1 MFKKS
6 YSIPRIHTLCYLLK
20 KMYYKYGF
28 RYFDDE
34 NNQNVVNNKIILSNM
49 KTHNLRFDLFI
60 GYVYDKI
67 KLEFLEDGLI
77 KKMSKAIEVIS
88 PECGDEQSESKN
100 SIVSDKILILLKDVQ
115 IIYSNNYN
123 GLITEMSKANR
134 SY

>member
-49 KTHNLRFDLFI
+49 KTYNLRFDLFI
-60 GYVYDKI
+60 GLVFDKIKLEYLEDIESGLDFVYDKI
-67 KLEFLEDGLI
+67 KA
-77 KKMSKAIEVIS
+77 KS
-88 PECGDEQSESKN
+88 PYMDKERMVDFDPSGFCCKN
-100 SIVSDKILILLKDVQ
+100 
-115 IIYSNNYN
+115 
-123 GLITEMSKANR
+123 
-134 SY
+134 